1 MNVSE
6 ITILVVVTLAIVIAY
21 SSIRIANENER
32 FAIFVMGR
40 FWKFKGPG
48 LVFKAGTMKLIRL
61 KIGDLGVVTGP
72 EFVRFG
78 ESDVPVS
85 QASEFH
91 IGDSVRILS
100 FGEKGP
106 FLARSDEAPIQR
118 CPKCGH
124 EY

>member
-1 MNVSE
+1 MNVPD
-6 ITILVVVTLAIVIAY
+6 TWILVVVAVVAVIAY

-32 FAIFVMGR
+32 FAVFILGR
-40 FWKFKGPG
+40 FSKFVGPG
-48 LVFKAGTMKLIRL
+48 LVFKANTMKLVRL
-61 KIGDLGVVTGP
+61 RIGDLGVVMGP

-85 QASEFH
+85 QAGEFRV
-91 IGDSVRILS
+91 GDSVRILS
-100 FGEKGP
+100 FGENGP
-106 FLARSDEAPIQR
+106 FLARSDETPTQR